1 MFGVKRLLFS
11 GFALLPLSIITGS
24 ALCGQLSTSIEVQG
38 NINTLQQTKSCP
50 QCDLS
55 GADLNR
61 MDLSGANLE
70 GANLS
75 RAKLNLTNLSRANLR
90 NADLRDVGFGGADL
104 ADADLRGADLRG
116 TSFAGA
122 YMSGVLL
129 DGELITTTPYVQ
141 EQISNVEET
150 IYVEDTV
157 KPKTVPKTE
166 EMNISARR
174 DFEEIPP
181 TLPADEMEV
190 VTEEI
195 AAENTLSDSL
205 INEETVPNETLVP
218 QQSAAAPEAKAV
230 PSIQQVRMAAPYE
243 KNNEI
248 AHDETSGQ
256 EAEVLT
262 EGEIRG
268 GEQPLTATL
277 TEATDSIESE
287 GKVIASISQN
297 QQVQTTNTTEVP
309 DLDVPAIVE
318 QVSKQELTTADEAEQ
333 ETEIKVIETDLSVVA
348 ATPEQSNSDQ
358 KNDVDP
364 SVATEAQHEIGKDGE
379 ETNIESVMEQT
390 VLSLGTEVLRN
401 VETLLDTNQCYGC
414 NLEGADLSG
423 KDLEASDLE
432 GANLRQ
438 ANLKGTDLEGA
449 NLKGTN
455 LSGADLRKADLD
467 GADLYKADLTGADLT
482 EASLDKT
489 LIDDAILTG
498 VKGYKQETLLMME

>member
-1 MFGVKRLLFS
+1 
-11 GFALLPLSIITGS
+11 
-24 ALCGQLSTSIEVQG
+24 
-38 NINTLQQTKSCP
+38 
-50 QCDLS
+50 
-55 GADLNR
+55 
-61 MDLSGANLE
+61 
-70 GANLS
+70 
-75 RAKLNLTNLSRANLR
+75 
-90 NADLRDVGFGGADL
+90 
-104 ADADLRGADLRG
+104 
-116 TSFAGA
+116 
-122 YMSGVLL
+122 
-129 DGELITTTPYVQ
+129 
-141 EQISNVEET
+141 
-150 IYVEDTV
+150 
-157 KPKTVPKTE
+157 
-166 EMNISARR
+166 
-174 DFEEIPP
+174 
-181 TLPADEMEV
+181 
-190 VTEEI
+190 
-195 AAENTLSDSL
+195 
-205 INEETVPNETLVP
+205 
-218 QQSAAAPEAKAV
+218 
-230 PSIQQVRMAAPYE
+230 
-243 KNNEI
+243 
-248 AHDETSGQ
+248 
-256 EAEVLT
+256 
-262 EGEIRG
+262 
-268 GEQPLTATL
+268 ATL

-287 GKVIASISQN
+287 GKVIASIPQN

-364 SVATEAQHEIGKDGE
+364 SVVTEAQHEIGKDGE